1 MLALGAGAMP
11 IIGTK
16 EQVAEKLALLYRGGL
31 DGMLLVFLS
40 YLEDT
45 VRFEKEVIPL
55 LKQLDVR

>member
-1 MLALGAGAMP
+1 MP

-16 EQVAEKLALLYRGGL
+16 EQVAEKLAGLYRNGL

-45 VRFEKEVIPL
+45 VRFGNEIMPL
-55 LKQLDVR
+55 LKQLDVRGGMP